1 MRFRNEYFKNSFI
14 PYVVREQ
21 NRLSIE
27 IRNSISCHEFRKS
40 LLCFVKPTCSS
51 LFSIHH
57 PAGVKLF
64 VRLRHLREHK
74 FRHNFHDTL
83 NTLFSC
89 SIEPETTSHYL
100 LRCHNFSCAYL
111 ALMNDL
117 NLTDPTISQLNE
129 AALANILLDGDSKKS
144 TSENIKILQ
153 STIKYIN
160 ATKHF
165 NESLF

>member
-1 MRFRNEYFKNSFI
+1 M
-14 PYVVREQ
+14 
-21 NRLSIE
+21 
-27 IRNSISCHEFRKS
+27 
-40 LLCFVKPTCSS
+40 
-51 LFSIHH
+51 
-57 PAGVKLF
+57 
-64 VRLRHLREHK
+64 
-74 FRHNFHDTL
+74 D
-83 NTLFSC
+83 
-89 SIEPETTSHYL
+89 
-100 LRCHNFSCAYL
+100 
-111 ALMNDL
+111 DL